1 MYNEVRKDEGDKVMK
16 KKMIAPIV
24 IGVIIGLYFL
34 TWISMLYWLSLG
46 GFIAFMI
53 TLPMIALLFLWVYVV
68 KERIDEIRSG
78 EEDDLSKY

>member
-1 MYNEVRKDEGDKVMK
+1 MK